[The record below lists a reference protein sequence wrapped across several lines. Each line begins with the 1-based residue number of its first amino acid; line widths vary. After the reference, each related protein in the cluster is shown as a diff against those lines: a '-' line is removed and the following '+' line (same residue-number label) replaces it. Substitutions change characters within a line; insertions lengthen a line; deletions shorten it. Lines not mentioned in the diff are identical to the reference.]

1 MPRHVQ
7 SSAGTIGSFKLLVY
21 TSKTQCSFWEE
32 REEGLFGGLDFA
44 NRAREGAREREGK
57 QRNTH
62 SKPNIQMQSWREH
75 KHIESHMH
83 AEKVWRAQGVLQS
96 FFLIGCL
103 LGLASRVWWL
113 WDWKAGQ
120 ECLATLVQL
129 TVVHISKQ
137 FFYHSNWSVATRAM
151 KGLRPKI
158 HLSQWLT
165 MTKGSTP
172 SPKSK
177 LQLRK
182 CQSLRISMS
191 RTKTIKNSYLF
202 LIFLR
207 HSYNLNFRE
216 DIQSDEATGGWN
228 RVILSD
234 FPWRV
239 ASIQESFQT
248 SLVWC
253 ADSADCTEMGQ
264 A

>member
-1 MPRHVQ
+1 MTCTRCAAKFLPYRLPPRL
-7 SSAGTIGSFKLLVY
+7 G
-21 TSKTQCSFWEE
+21 
-32 REEGLFGGLDFA
+32 
-44 NRAREGAREREGK
+44 
-57 QRNTH
+57 
-62 SKPNIQMQSWREH
+62 
-75 KHIESHMH
+75 
-83 AEKVWRAQGVLQS
+83 LQS
-96 FFLIGCL
+96 LVT
-103 LGLASRVWWL
+103 LGLESRPGMSCNVWY
-113 WDWKAGQ
+113 KFGQ
-120 ECLATLVQL
+120 
-129 TVVHISKQ
+129 ISKQ

>member
-1 MPRHVQ
+1 
-7 SSAGTIGSFKLLVY
+7 
-21 TSKTQCSFWEE
+21 
-32 REEGLFGGLDFA
+32 
-44 NRAREGAREREGK
+44 
-57 QRNTH
+57 
-62 SKPNIQMQSWREH
+62 
-75 KHIESHMH
+75 
-83 AEKVWRAQGVLQS
+83 
-96 FFLIGCL
+96 
-103 LGLASRVWWL
+103 
-113 WDWKAGQ
+113 
-120 ECLATLVQL
+120 
-129 TVVHISKQ
+129 
-137 FFYHSNWSVATRAM
+137 M

-158 HLSQWLT
+158 QLSQWLT

-234 FPWRV
+234 FSWRV

-248 SLVWC
+248 SLVWPC
-253 ADSADCTEMGQ
+253 ADSADCTWDKHRLAVTSRQERHRDMCVDEFNKNNLTTEEKQRQILGSPKLNKPNREVVVLSCTLLYYIWSILHCIGIFGNHWIPGFDGFDGFGMCF
-264 A
+264 